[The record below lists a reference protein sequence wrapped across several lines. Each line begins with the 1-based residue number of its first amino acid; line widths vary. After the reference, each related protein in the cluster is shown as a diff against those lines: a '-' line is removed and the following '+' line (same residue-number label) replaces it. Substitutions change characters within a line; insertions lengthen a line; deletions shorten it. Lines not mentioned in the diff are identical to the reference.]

1 MSGAS
6 WPTGE
11 YRWDGVAGIFFFID
25 PKDDRFAICTVQPPS
40 QLERIQMELK
50 TLIYWALGRAS

>member
-11 YRWDGVAGIFFFID
+11 YRWDGVAGTFFFID

-40 QLERIQMELK
+40 QLERIQTGLK
-50 TLIYWALGRAS
+50 ALICQALGK